1 MKPVKCLFP
10 VALFG
15 AIWTG
20 VAGAQT
26 RTERQL
32 LQPDSLR
39 AASYDNT
46 YTYSSTV
53 NEADTAPVDPPG
65 TAKPASDAA
74 LVAQDELT
82 QPAAPPGPWKLP
94 QPCFFQS
101 RGIDVGGWIDQG
113 ITFNAQRSADGF
125 NGPVALNDRNSE
137 YMLNQAWLYLVKP
150 TKTDGCGWDLGG
162 RVDVVYGEDWR
173 YGQSVGL
180 EDRIDSPNSF
190 YGLVLPQFYGEVAY
204 NDLTVKIG
212 HFASFSSYE
221 VVPPP
226 FNFFYSHSYLS
237 LGYFDPML
245 LTGVQT
251 EYKLNDRLTLINGV
265 NNGWQVFKDPTDTLN
280 YTGGIRWA
288 SNEKRATL
296 SMILDTGRQTGFTGL
311 HDRTSLIT
319 VCTYRL
325 NEKLQYASQYTVG
338 QEQGG
343 SVVRRGE
350 DAPWY
355 GTEQM
360 LILKLNPKWSA
371 GLRYE
376 WVRDQEGSRIAGIG
390 GLLGTDK
397 GWLGQPGFAGSFH
410 DLSIGLNYRPN
421 GNIVLRPELRWDWY
435 NGPTNL
441 AGQLPFNEFQ
451 SRNQMTAAMDLLV
464 TF

>member
-15 AIWTG
+15 VIWTG

-26 RTERQL
+26 RTQGQL

-39 AASYDNT
+39 VASYDDT
-46 YTYSSTV
+46 YTYSSAA
-53 NEADTAPVDPPG
+53 NLADTAPATPPG
-65 TAKPASDAA
+65 AAQPAPDAA

-82 QPAAPPGPWKLP
+82 QPADPPAPWKLP

-101 RGIDVGGWIDQG
+101 RGIDVGGWVQQG
-113 ITFNAQRSADGF
+113 ITFNTKRSGDGF
-125 NGPVALNDRNSE
+125 NGPLATNDRDRE
-137 YMLNQAWLYLVKP
+137 YMLNQAWLYFVKP
-150 TKTDGCGWDLGG
+150 TKTDGCGWDFGG

-180 EDRIDSPNSF
+180 EDRIDNPNRL

-212 HFASFSSYE
+212 HFATFSSYE
-221 VVPPP
+221 IVPPV

-245 LTGVQT
+245 VTGLQT
-251 EYKLNDRLTLINGV
+251 EYKLNERVTLINGV
-265 NNGWQVFKDPTDTLN
+265 NNGWQMFEDPTETWN
-280 YTGGIRWA
+280 YTGGIKWVG
-288 SNEKRATL
+288 NEKRATL
-296 SMILDTGRQTGFTGL
+296 SMILDAGRQSGFMGV
-311 HDRTSLIT
+311 HERTSAIT
-319 VCTYRL
+319 VYTYRL
-325 NEKLQYASQYTVG
+325 NERLQYASQYTVG
-338 QEQGG
+338 QEDDG
-343 SVVRRGE
+343 SVVRQGRN
-350 DAPWY
+350 APWY

-360 LILKLNPKWSA
+360 LMWKLNPKWSA
-371 GLRYE
+371 GMRYE

-397 GWLGQPGFAGSFH
+397 GWLGQPGFAGSFQ

-421 GNIVLRPELRWDWY
+421 GNMVFRPELRWDWY
-435 NGPTNL
+435 DGPANP
-441 AGQLPFNEFQ
+441 AGELPFNNLT
-451 SRNQMTAAMDLLV
+451 SRSQMTAAMDFLV